1 MAVLLFSMTEFIGS
15 FHPLLVHLPIG
26 ILLLAALFQLLSLKE
41 KFQSLYPAIGIALF
55 LGMLSAVASCISGL
69 FLSNTDD
76 YDEALIFKHQWF
88 GITVALISIV
98 AWYLNR
104 KKSQHTK
111 WATALMVLLI
121 TITGHLGGSI
131 THGSDYLTKTFS
143 AEEKSTKAA
152 KRIPSWLP

>member
-41 KFQSLYPAIGIALF
+41 KFQSLYSAISIGLF

-69 FLSNTDD
+69 FLSITDD

-88 GITVALISIV
+88 GITVALISVV
-98 AWYLNR
+98 AWYLN
-104 KKSQHTK
+104 K
-111 WATALMVLLI
+111 
-121 TITGHLGGSI
+121 
-131 THGSDYLTKTFS
+131 
-143 AEEKSTKAA
+143 
-152 KRIPSWLP
+152 